1 MQVVTDAFLNKKGAS
16 KIIKKSLKSIV
27 PICYIHLLNVTVLEE
42 MTAFSRIENI
52 PPLQTKGHLMFWRF
66 LLLLLCVSSFSL
78 NFAVAGT
85 QAEELAKRATM
96 YLKQGQVNIAEKLA
110 NDAVS
115 QSNTLDEQARSQVT
129 LALIEAKLGKTTNAQ
144 KRLQVLLKNLPNNH
158 AMRPMAS
165 QAMNVISQ
173 SGVMKQWQA
182 AKPATQKPASSNDY
196 FDYAITPGNIIHWNI
211 ARMPLNVYIQSPPAE
226 FKQRMPDYQNFVL
239 KAINEWKK
247 AEPRLQFRL
256 VASEK
261 QSDIRV
267 KWKTTLEHNRIGESP
282 NIVLGGKL
290 VLADLVLATHTPNGQ
305 ILDIETL
312 YSTIVHEF
320 GHVLGVHGHS
330 PNEEDIMYWQAS
342 SKQKQLTSRDLATMK
357 RLYQTKPTYTNDTST
372 TMASSRVGAANLLMA
387 QQFFKKQQYQE
398 ALAKLAV
405 VMANDPNNSQAYLLA
420 GLCNAKLQNYERA
433 VPLYE
438 RAVKPN
444 DKDPLKVYDL
454 AVLTLKRAEQRGQ
467 YHNTYK
473 TDIQKS
479 LQLLTG
485 IEYTI
490 EAQYKGNVTEAIR
503 FCQQELERLS

>member
-1 MQVVTDAFLNKKGAS
+1 
-16 KIIKKSLKSIV
+16 
-27 PICYIHLLNVTVLEE
+27 
-42 MTAFSRIENI
+42 
-52 PPLQTKGHLMFWRF
+52 
-66 LLLLLCVSSFSL
+66 
-78 NFAVAGT
+78 
-85 QAEELAKRATM
+85 
-96 YLKQGQVNIAEKLA
+96 
-110 NDAVS
+110 
-115 QSNTLDEQARSQVT
+115 
-129 LALIEAKLGKTTNAQ
+129 
-144 KRLQVLLKNLPNNH
+144 
-158 AMRPMAS
+158 MAS
-165 QAMNVISQ
+165 QALTIVSQ
-173 SGVMKQWQA
+173 TGAMKQWQA

-196 FDYAITPGNIIHWNI
+196 FDYAITPGNIIHWNV
-211 ARMPLNVYIQSPPAE
+211 AKMPLNVYIQTPPAE
-226 FKQRMPDYQNFVL
+226 FAKRMPDYNNFVL

-267 KWKTTLEHNRIGESP
+267 KWKKMLEHNRIGESP

-290 VLADLVLATHTPNGQ
+290 VLADLVLATHTPTGE
-305 ILDIETL
+305 ILDTETL
-312 YSTIVHEF
+312 YLTIVHEF

-342 SKQKQLTSRDLATMK
+342 KLQKQLTSRDLATMK
-357 RLYQTKPTYTNDTST
+357 RLYQTTPTYTNDAST

-398 ALAKLAV
+398 ALAKLNV
-405 VMANDPNNSQAYLLA
+405 VFANDPNNMEAYMLA

-467 YHNTYK
+467 YHNSYK
-473 TDIQKS
+473 ADIQKS
-479 LQLLTG
+479 LQILTS

-490 EAQYKGNVTEAIR
+490 EAQYKGNVADAIQ
-503 FCQQELERLS
+503 FCQKELDRLS

>member
-1 MQVVTDAFLNKKGAS
+1 MFL
-16 KIIKKSLKSIV
+16 
-27 PICYIHLLNVTVLEE
+27 
-42 MTAFSRIENI
+42 
-52 PPLQTKGHLMFWRF
+52 RF
-66 LLLLLCVSSFSL
+66 LVLLLFISPLFTISPVFTH
-78 NFAVAGT
+78 FAVAGT

-110 NDAVS
+110 KDAVA

-129 LALIEAKLGKTTNAQ
+129 LALVEAKLGKSTEAQ
-144 KRLQVLLKNLPNNH
+144 KRLQVLLKNLPNSH

-165 QAMNVISQ
+165 QALTIVSQ
-173 SGVMKQWQA
+173 TGAMKQWQA

-196 FDYAITPGNIIHWNI
+196 FDYAITPGNIIHWNV
-211 ARMPLNVYIQSPPAE
+211 AKMPLNVYIQTPPAE
-226 FKQRMPDYQNFVL
+226 FAKRMPDYNNFVL

-267 KWKTTLEHNRIGESP
+267 KWKKMLEHNRIGESP

-290 VLADLVLATHTPNGQ
+290 VLADLVLATHTPTGE
-305 ILDIETL
+305 ILDTETL
-312 YSTIVHEF
+312 YLTIVHEF

-342 SKQKQLTSRDLATMK
+342 KLQKQLTSRDLATMK
-357 RLYQTKPTYTNDTST
+357 RLYQTTPTYTNDAST

-398 ALAKLAV
+398 ALAKLNV
-405 VMANDPNNSQAYLLA
+405 VFANDPNNMEAYMLA

-467 YHNTYK
+467 YHNSYK
-473 TDIQKS
+473 ADIQKS
-479 LQLLTG
+479 LQILTS

-490 EAQYKGNVTEAIR
+490 EAQYKGNVADAIQ
-503 FCQQELERLS
+503 FCQKELDRLS